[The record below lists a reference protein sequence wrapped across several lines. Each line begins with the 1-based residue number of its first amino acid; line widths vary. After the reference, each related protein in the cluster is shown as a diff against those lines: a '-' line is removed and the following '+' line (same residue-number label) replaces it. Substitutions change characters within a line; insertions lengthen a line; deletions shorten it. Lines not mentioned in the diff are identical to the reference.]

1 MSLITGLEGRL
12 EAKGPDYALVK
23 VGGFTLHIHI
33 PTPDLSKIGSEGD
46 DVQLHTQLIVRE
58 DDIQIFGFSSEKGS
72 HIFEL
77 LREVGGV
84 GPKLALAI
92 LSALSPDEIA
102 ASIVSEDSSTLTR
115 APGVGKRT
123 GERII
128 LELKDKLS
136 GEFIAVAP
144 TINNETKNG
153 DQAFQALVA
162 LGFTP
167 FEVRQALSVEA
178 DNDLSME
185 EKISNALRRLGDN

>member
-1 MSLITGLEGRL
+1 MSLIAELEGRL
-12 EAKGPDYALVK
+12 EAKGPDHALVK
-23 VGGFTLHIHI
+23 VGGFTLRVHV
-33 PTPDLSKIGSEGD
+33 PTPDLSQIGSEGD
-46 DVQLHTQLIVRE
+46 NIRLHTQLIVRE
-58 DDIQIFGFSSEKGS
+58 DDIQIFGFSSERGS

-84 GPKLALAI
+84 GPKLALAV

-102 ASIVSEDSSTLTR
+102 AAIVAEDSSTLSR

-136 GEFIAVAP
+136 GEFIAVLPA
-144 TINNETKNG
+144 IASEGKNE

-167 FEVRQALSVEA
+167 FEVRQALSMEA
-178 DNDLSME
+178 GTTLPVE
-185 EKISNALRRLGDN
+185 EKISNALRRLGDR